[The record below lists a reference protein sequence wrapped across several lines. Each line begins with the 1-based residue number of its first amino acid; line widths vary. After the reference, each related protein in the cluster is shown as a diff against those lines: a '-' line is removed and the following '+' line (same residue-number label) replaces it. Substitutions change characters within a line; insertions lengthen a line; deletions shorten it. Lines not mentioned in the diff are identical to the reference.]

1 MTLCIWMENIGDQES
16 LFCLWPQ
23 TGCSPLGCF
32 WHLLPIRLSFWDM
45 IWLTTS
51 DTRFSFYC
59 IWDTNVHLLRTSHTF
74 WVMYARWMAAS
85 WFSWLF
91 LCRPLRPKIDDGGHF
106 ALIYHGWFSLSWTFE
121 WSWSCQTKIV
131 LQNKNVFHSVWK
143 NPCWLVYHY
152 NFLMQFRIWLTFC
165 RLFTPFCYSTG
176 RSSTFWILPKIL
188 GTPCIFWKEG

>member
-1 MTLCIWMENIGDQES
+1 MSYFQTTWALQLMGDSDSVSMTLCIWMENIGDQES
-16 LFCLWPQ
+16 LLSLA
-23 TGCSPLGCF
+23 TNLR
-32 WHLLPIRLSFWDM
+32 LLLSFGMFLAPSSPDPAFFLLLRWDM

-91 LCRPLRPKIDDGGHF
+91 LCVASSYPKIDDGGHF

-121 WSWSCQTKIV
+121 WSSCQTKIIKETKISFF
-131 LQNKNVFHSVWK
+131 QYEKSMNKT
-143 NPCWLVYHY
+143 PLPVYHHVE
-152 NFLMQFRIWLTFC
+152 
-165 RLFTPFCYSTG
+165 LFNA
-176 RSSTFWILPKIL
+176 I
-188 GTPCIFWKEG
+188 